1 MADQRLGTQSR
12 LSPPRVGCTIFQ
24 VPIHDVTYAET
35 VAHVGQWITQEQVAQ
50 IATVNPEFLV
60 YSREE
65 PQFRA
70 ALQRAAL
77 CIPDGIGVL
86 WAARLQG
93 RKLRERV
100 AGSDLVLYLAEEAA
114 KSGWRVYFLGAA
126 QNVAKKTAQILSGWY
141 PDLNVAGTY
150 SGSPS
155 QEEEDDIVSRIHA
168 SRADLVFVAY
178 GAPKQDLWLSR
189 NLQRTGAKVG
199 VGVGGS
205 FDFITGVQKR
215 APRWVQR
222 IGLEWLY
229 RLLRE
234 PWRWRR
240 QLALPK
246 FVWLVL
252 SGQDRG
258 Q

>member
-12 LSPPRVGCTIFQ
+12 LSLPRVGCTIFQ

-100 AGSDLVLYLAEEAA
+100 AGSDLGSQTRLACL
-114 KSGWRVYFLGAA
+114 F
-126 QNVAKKTAQILSGWY
+126 
-141 PDLNVAGTY
+141 P
-150 SGSPS
+150 GSS
-155 QEEEDDIVSRIHA
+155 SECRKEDCSNYIWMVS
-168 SRADLVFVAY
+168 
-178 GAPKQDLWLSR
+178 
-189 NLQRTGAKVG
+189 
-199 VGVGGS
+199 
-205 FDFITGVQKR
+205 
-215 APRWVQR
+215 
-222 IGLEWLY
+222 GLECSGNLF
-229 RLLRE
+229 RITFS
-234 PWRWRR
+234 RR
-240 QLALPK
+240 
-246 FVWLVL
+246 
-252 SGQDRG
+252 GR
-258 Q
+258 